1 MATLD
6 RRGRVAGRAGVR
18 DMGGDDRDRAGFI
31 VETLMLTPY
40 GIREGRTRLSCRSWP
55 TEAAAK
61 HTMEAY
67 AAVFH
72 RIDSLGRAPSYVTVT
87 LNAWNCP
94 GKAALDIFQA
104 ERNDYEITQGILAL
118 VGGDTRLRRQWSGPK
133 LNPALI
139 DADRNHQSLGV
150 GAQIINLSLA
160 TSRIGV
166 SGPIGLWSTEGRTT
180 QRVRR
185 PSKSHGASVW
195 ARTAAFRIAEK
206 TCARFYHS

>member
-31 VETLMLTPY
+31 IETLMLTPY

-61 HTMEAY
+61 QTMEAY

-72 RIDSLGRAPSYVTVT
+72 RIDSLGHAPSYVTVT

-94 GKAALDIFQA
+94 GQAALDIFPA
-104 ERNDYEITQGILAL
+104 ERNDYEATQGILAL
-118 VGGDTRLRRQWSGPK
+118 VGGDTRLRHQWSGPK

-139 DADRNHQSLGV
+139 DADLNHQSLGV
-150 GAQIINLSLA
+150 GSQIINPSFEFLSKRC
-160 TSRIGV
+160 SGV
-166 SGPIGLWSTEGRTT
+166 THYRSFGSPDRRGMSST
-180 QRVRR
+180 
-185 PSKSHGASVW
+185 PYDSHKSHWGLGL
-195 ARTAAFRIAEK
+195 
-206 TCARFYHS
+206 